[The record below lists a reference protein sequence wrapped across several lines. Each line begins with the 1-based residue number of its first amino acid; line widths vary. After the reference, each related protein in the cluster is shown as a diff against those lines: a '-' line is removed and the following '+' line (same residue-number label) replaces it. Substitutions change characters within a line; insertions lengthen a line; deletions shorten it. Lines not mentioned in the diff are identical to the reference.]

1 MRAEGEAS
9 ARRDWWGR
17 SHDPRGPRGT
27 GSQTTAPLSQHPGT
41 DRGLAL
47 AHLSATTVP
56 HCPCLTIYRTDG
68 SSYPTT
74 QAPPPPQGFGNLK
87 TAKTFEWVHMKCC
100 PASFC
105 LKDSSCPPSPPTH
118 HPPKRFLCQDE
129 EEVPG
134 SGGAP
139 RHEGL
144 LQWRRGTGWA
154 RHGRGPGSAAR
165 FPGISSHRRLLIQGE
180 RLHSF
185 S

>member
-1 MRAEGEAS
+1 M
-9 ARRDWWGR
+9 
-17 SHDPRGPRGT
+17 
-27 GSQTTAPLSQHPGT
+27 
-41 DRGLAL
+41 
-47 AHLSATTVP
+47 P

-134 SGGAP
+134 SGG
-139 RHEGL
+139 L
-144 LQWRRGTGWA
+144 LAMRGCCSGA
-154 RHGRGPGSAAR
+154 GAQGGRDTAEVLAAQPGSLVSPPTGGYLFRESDCIR
-165 FPGISSHRRLLIQGE
+165 FPDKVASSFAFLSS
-180 RLHSF
+180 SF
-185 S
+185 FLAASSRCFRMIASRARSALACSVFPAKCIFM